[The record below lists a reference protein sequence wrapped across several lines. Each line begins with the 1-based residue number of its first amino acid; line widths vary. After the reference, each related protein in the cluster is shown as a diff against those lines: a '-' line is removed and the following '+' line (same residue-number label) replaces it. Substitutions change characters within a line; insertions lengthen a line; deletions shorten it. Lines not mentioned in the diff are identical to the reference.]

1 MYYKSHLPHDPLVI
15 IRRTKQRIMS
25 SSLSLEY
32 EAIMPTQSVECVPE
46 TETQD
51 EIPETQESVS
61 NFDIFYPDDY
71 TSDDDA
77 TWGMAECTGCR
88 PLLFEANGGEPRLC
102 ASCGYYQCDSHWE

>member
-1 MYYKSHLPHDPLVI
+1 
-15 IRRTKQRIMS
+15 MS

-61 NFDIFYPDDY
+61 NFDLFYSDDY

-88 PLLFEANGGEPRLC
+88 PLLLEVNGGEPRLC
-102 ASCGYYQCDSHWE
+102 PSCGYYQCDSHWE

>member
-1 MYYKSHLPHDPLVI
+1 
-15 IRRTKQRIMS
+15 MS
-25 SSLSLEY
+25 SSMSIEY

-71 TSDDDA
+71 TTDDDA

-88 PLLFEANGGEPRLC
+88 PLLLEAYGGEPRLC
-102 ASCGYYQCDSHWE
+102 PSCGYYQCDSHWE

>member
-1 MYYKSHLPHDPLVI
+1 
-15 IRRTKQRIMS
+15 MS
-25 SSLSLEY
+25 NSMSLEY

-51 EIPETQESVS
+51 EIPETQETVS

-71 TSDDDA
+71 TSDDVA

-88 PLLFEANGGEPRLC
+88 PLLLEVNGGEPRLC
-102 ASCGYYQCDSHWE
+102 PSCGYYQCE